1 MDIKRSCASYIACEN
16 CDLNNN
22 CTRESCRE
30 TDSYIYN
37 FCKSVRKVKNN
48 TREFCNEFVNIC
60 DLNKGRGK
68 DVYKVCG
75 SSVVYFDIDPITDA
89 CSEAYEVG
97 ICSSVANYADVL
109 KAPMTILLG
118 TLGVFILS
126 VFAMH

>member
-1 MDIKRSCASYIACEN
+1 MDIKRNCASYVACEN
-16 CDLNNN
+16 CDANNN

-68 DVYKVCG
+68 DKVCRP
-75 SSVVYFDIDPITDA
+75 SVIYFDVDPITYA
-89 CSEAYEVG
+89 CSEAYKVG
-97 ICSSVANYADVL
+97 ICNSVANHADVL
-109 KAPMTILLG
+109 KAPATMLLCILG
-118 TLGVFILS
+118 AFILS